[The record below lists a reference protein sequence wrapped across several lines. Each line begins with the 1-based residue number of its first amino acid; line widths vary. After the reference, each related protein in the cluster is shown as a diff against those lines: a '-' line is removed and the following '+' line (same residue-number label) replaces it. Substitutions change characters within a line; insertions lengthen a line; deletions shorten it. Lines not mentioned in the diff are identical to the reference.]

1 MLYMI
6 IQAARSLLAAFFM
19 SLKVTFQNLSL
30 SGVIPIG
37 FFVLL
42 GLLILEV
49 LFSSLNPDLVSVT
62 FCRICNR
69 SKGHI

>member
-1 MLYMI
+1 MHKEKNVIHFCGAGEKYFALFFI
-6 IQAARSLLAAFFM
+6 IKAAGSLLAAFFM

-42 GLLILEV
+42 GLLK
-49 LFSSLNPDLVSVT
+49 F
-62 FCRICNR
+62 
-69 SKGHI
+69 